1 MPALHSIIC
10 RVTHQFTSTTAD
22 HTAYAVHPLSADPPH
37 HQGSV
42 SLHKVRAYVASPCA
56 LLLRKPSVREKDMTG
71 EQEQM
76 LRAVLRNQ
84 EVIMNALADLLTGD
98 PRNRQEEQSRDNT
111 LADLGTCVGLT
122 HYHLQDLRQLEQP
135 RAGQNHPKT

>member
-1 MPALHSIIC
+1 MI
-10 RVTHQFTSTTAD
+10 
-22 HTAYAVHPLSADPPH
+22 
-37 HQGSV
+37 
-42 SLHKVRAYVASPCA
+42 
-56 LLLRKPSVREKDMTG
+56 G

-98 PRNRQEEQSRDNT
+98 PRNRQEEQRRDNI

-122 HYHLQDLRQLEQP
+122 HYYLEDLRTQEQL
-135 RAGQNHPKT
+135 RGGQKQTKN

>member
-1 MPALHSIIC
+1 
-10 RVTHQFTSTTAD
+10 
-22 HTAYAVHPLSADPPH
+22 
-37 HQGSV
+37 
-42 SLHKVRAYVASPCA
+42 
-56 LLLRKPSVREKDMTG
+56 MTG

-122 HYHLQDLRQLEQP
+122 HYYLQDLRQLEQI
-135 RAGQNHPKT
+135 RDGQKQTKS

>member
-1 MPALHSIIC
+1 MI
-10 RVTHQFTSTTAD
+10 
-22 HTAYAVHPLSADPPH
+22 
-37 HQGSV
+37 
-42 SLHKVRAYVASPCA
+42 
-56 LLLRKPSVREKDMTG
+56 G

-98 PRNRQEEQSRDNT
+98 PRNRQQEQRRDNT

-122 HYHLQDLRQLEQP
+122 HFHLEDLRTQEKLRE
-135 RAGQNHPKT
+135 GQRHTRN

>member
-1 MPALHSIIC
+1 
-10 RVTHQFTSTTAD
+10 
-22 HTAYAVHPLSADPPH
+22 
-37 HQGSV
+37 
-42 SLHKVRAYVASPCA
+42 
-56 LLLRKPSVREKDMTG
+56 MTG

-98 PRNRQEEQSRDNT
+98 PRNRQEEQRRDNT

-122 HYHLQDLRQLEQP
+122 HYHLQDMTAQEQLRD
-135 RAGQNHPKT
+135 GQKHTKN

>member
-1 MPALHSIIC
+1 MI
-10 RVTHQFTSTTAD
+10 
-22 HTAYAVHPLSADPPH
+22 
-37 HQGSV
+37 
-42 SLHKVRAYVASPCA
+42 
-56 LLLRKPSVREKDMTG
+56 G

-98 PRNRQEEQSRDNT
+98 PRNRQQEQRRDNT

-122 HYHLQDLRQLEQP
+122 HYYLQDLRTQEQI
-135 RAGQNHPKT
+135 RNGRRQTKN